1 MELQFQDK
9 DKKLPTPVQIDFH
22 AWMAIDEKQKVLRVI
37 EPSRNIPKWLED
49 AQDVVVTLLGKSS
62 RRLNCSV
69 LSVDGDG
76 IELLINPDD
85 YPVINSFEK
94 IRINAQNHTNFIDSL
109 QTSFLEL
116 DYDDDIKMD
125 DTLPDNISF
134 IYGPP
139 GTGKTTRLV
148 AILSDLLAKAEMS
161 EKSLNI
167 LILTPTNKASDV
179 IAEKL
184 FDDSRCHDSLVRF
197 GYSDSTKL
205 LSDDSCCFQN
215 RDTMDLNDRNNNIMV
230 TTIAR
235 YAYDTIQPDSTPICE
250 VKWDYIIV
258 DEASMIDIVPI
269 TYLLQKG
276 RGAEFII
283 AGDPKQITPIP
294 QHNMPAYNIY
304 DMVKLDSFKDAMS
317 GNTRFPVECLT
328 TQHRSISVIGDLVS
342 NFCYEGLVNND
353 LNRVPAKPLN
363 LDNMNIKPI
372 NFLGFKVEEMDMLY
386 ELSQINESAFHLYS
400 AIFTYNMVNYTVDQI
415 KQKYKEHYSIG
426 IVCPYKS
433 QADAIQ
439 QMFENRPISSP
450 QCEVICGTVHK
461 FQGDEC
467 DIMFLVLN
475 PPPKTYSGSHINNTN
490 IINVAMSRAR
500 DYIFFVMPEKDID
513 GYHIKDRLG
522 QLIKNQDRSIHFCGD
537 IEKLIFGD
545 SDYIYNNTSIQC
557 HQPVN
562 VFYDN
567 RAKYEIRLSD
577 TALDIQIND

>member
-22 AWMAIDEKQKVLRVI
+22 SWKTKDENQKVLRVI

-49 AQDVVVTLLGKSS
+49 TQDVVVTLLGKSS

-116 DYDDDIKMD
+116 DYDDDIRMD
-125 DTLPDNISF
+125 DTLPDNINF

-139 GTGKTTRLV
+139 GTGKTTHLV
-148 AILSDLLAKAEMS
+148 AILSDLLARADISMKG
-161 EKSLNI
+161 LNI
-167 LILTPTNKASDV
+167 LILTPTNKAADV

-197 GYSDSTKL
+197 GYSDSNKL

-215 RDTMDLNDRNNNIMV
+215 RDTMDLNDRDDNIIV

-235 YAYDTIQPDSTPICE
+235 YAYDTIQPDSIPICD

-269 TYLLQKG
+269 TYLLHKG

-304 DMVKLDSFKDAMS
+304 DMIKLDSFKDAMS

-328 TQHRSISVIGDLVS
+328 TQHRSIPVIGDLVS
-342 NFCYEGLVNND
+342 KFCYEGLVTND
-353 LNRVPAKPLN
+353 LRRVPAKPLN
-363 LDNMNIKPI
+363 LDNMNNKPI
-372 NFLGFKVEEMDMLY
+372 TFLGFKVEEMDMLY
-386 ELSQINESAFHLYS
+386 
-400 AIFTYNMVNYTVDQI
+400 
-415 KQKYKEHYSIG
+415 
-426 IVCPYKS
+426 
-433 QADAIQ
+433 
-439 QMFENRPISSP
+439 
-450 QCEVICGTVHK
+450 
-461 FQGDEC
+461 
-467 DIMFLVLN
+467 
-475 PPPKTYSGSHINNTN
+475 
-490 IINVAMSRAR
+490 
-500 DYIFFVMPEKDID
+500 
-513 GYHIKDRLG
+513 
-522 QLIKNQDRSIHFCGD
+522 
-537 IEKLIFGD
+537 
-545 SDYIYNNTSIQC
+545 
-557 HQPVN
+557 
-562 VFYDN
+562 
-567 RAKYEIRLSD
+567 
-577 TALDIQIND
+577 